1 MKQKSTF
8 LLGTLL
14 SLLISLPTN
23 AQPEP
28 QSVLQI
34 RSGNLLPTEFIS
46 AKKVVSNNILSVF
59 KAKMPKTQEKS
70 TMQTNHKLNTQH
82 LLVNPKAMYLGKC
95 CNRYLLGVYSFFP
108 TQSIRFYRTCS
119 L

>member
-34 RSGNLLPTEFIS
+34 RSGNLLPSEFTS
-46 AKKVVSNNILSVF
+46 AKKV
-59 KAKMPKTQEKS
+59 A
-70 TMQTNHKLNTQH
+70 
-82 LLVNPKAMYLGKC
+82 
-95 CNRYLLGVYSFFP
+95 
-108 TQSIRFYRTCS
+108 
-119 L
+119 

>member
-8 LLGTLL
+8 LLGTLF

-34 RSGNLLPTEFIS
+34 RSGNLLPSEFTS

-70 TMQTNHKLNTQH
+70 TMQTNHKRNTQH
-82 LLVNPKAMYLGKC
+82 LLVNPKQCIWG
-95 CNRYLLGVYSFFP
+95 NVVTDNLLGVYSFFP
-108 TQSIRFYRTCS
+108 TQSIDFT
-119 L
+119 

>member
-46 AKKVVSNNILSVF
+46 AKKVGQTIFFLCLRLRCLRHKR
-59 KAKMPKTQEKS
+59 KAQCRPTI
-70 TMQTNHKLNTQH
+70 NLIHNT
-82 LLVNPKAMYLGKC
+82 YL
-95 CNRYLLGVYSFFP
+95 
-108 TQSIRFYRTCS
+108 
-119 L
+119 